1 MKRYAWMLAAPVAM
15 ALAMP
20 CAAQTQSSSSKL
32 GFATNDDIIPAGHFR
47 RYQQLPCPCPPVT
60 PTDPTKPPPEVT
72 PTPTPTPTSDVPNF
86 GGYKS
91 SFGQGTPVSA
101 GSGIGGAVAS
111 AAAGLPIPQAN
122 ARTATITTNSTP
134 LILPGL
140 FTSTTTQSAIPLDRV
155 FFDYGHFNRY

>member
-1 MKRYAWMLAAPVAM
+1 MKRYTWRLGRPVAT
-15 ALAMP
+15 ALAMR
-20 CAAQTQSSSSKL
+20 CAAQAQSTSSKL
-32 GFATNDDIIPAGHFR
+32 GFSTSDDIIPAGHFR
-47 RYQQLPCPCPPVT
+47 RYQPPCPCPPVT
-60 PTDPTKPPPEVT
+60 PVDPTKPTPEPT
-72 PTPTPTPTSDVPNF
+72 PTPTPTPDVPSF

-122 ARTATITTNSTP
+122 ARSATITTNATP

-140 FTSTTTQSAIPLDRV
+140 FTATMTQGAIPLDRV
-155 FFDYGHFNRY
+155 FF